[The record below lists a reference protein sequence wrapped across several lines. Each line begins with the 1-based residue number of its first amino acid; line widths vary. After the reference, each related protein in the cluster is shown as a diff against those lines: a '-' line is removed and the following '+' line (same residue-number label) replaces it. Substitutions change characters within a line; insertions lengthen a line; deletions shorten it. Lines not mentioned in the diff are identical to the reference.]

1 MFLCVHFSLKDVTC
15 QRSADK
21 PVEPV
26 AIPHTEPEDEGTDGG
41 DSRTNTE
48 GHDKYVPRSGH
59 EDYNNS
65 VFENRQ
71 FVRETLRITIPP
83 LPIPKGWSR
92 ADKGGTGRRE
102 RQARVRR

>member
-1 MFLCVHFSLKDVTC
+1 M
-15 QRSADK
+15 
-21 PVEPV
+21 EPV

-59 EDYNNS
+59 EDYNNYL
-65 VFENRQ
+65 FESRQ

-92 ADKGGTGRRE
+92 ADKGKNRAPRETGKGKKVSTTQFRKPL
-102 RQARVRR
+102 

>member
-1 MFLCVHFSLKDVTC
+1 MRSRLASVVLPLIRSDVCQGYRDKC

-48 GHDKYVPRSGH
+48 GHDKYVPHSGH
-59 EDYNNS
+59 EDYNN
-65 VFENRQ
+65 
-71 FVRETLRITIPP
+71 
-83 LPIPKGWSR
+83 
-92 ADKGGTGRRE
+92 
-102 RQARVRR
+102 